1 MVPPPLICL
10 IIKNVPIYQR
20 LESWL
25 LYMPRVGREGVYV
38 LEPPSS
44 SSYQARVF
52 HTNFD
57 VGKFFPILGGFCG
70 EDEGLMGDD

>member
-1 MVPPPLICL
+1 MLCL

-25 LYMPRVGREGVYV
+25 LYMARVGREGGFV

-44 SSYQARVF
+44 SSYQTRVF
-52 HTNFD
+52 HMNFD
-57 VGKFFPILGGFCG
+57 VGKFFPIGSGKIDKYYWAIDVGVL
-70 EDEGLMGDD
+70 